1 MLDVG
6 RLLGLRS
13 YKPQVALIAIL
24 PAPNGNQELRREEAA
39 GRRTLGAPRRTLPLE
54 MREAS
59 SYTAATA
66 YRVGNGDGRC
76 ICGVSIRLRFA
87 DIISSLTS

>member
-13 YKPQVALIAIL
+13 YKPQVVLIAIL

-39 GRRTLGAPRRTLPLE
+39 GRRTLGVPAVRYRSRCAKRLRTLRPPLIE
-54 MREAS
+54 SATVMEAV
-59 SYTAATA
+59 Y
-66 YRVGNGDGRC
+66 VGSASGSDL
-76 ICGVSIRLRFA
+76 RL
-87 DIISSLTS
+87 